1 MRNSMIIHGPCPVCS
16 RSKGTKHGQTGQ
28 YPVLPSYPGERL
40 AGDLFTIMGVLF
52 SLITCRLVKL
62 RCVTKLTNKGVSEV
76 TRAIGD
82 AVGIWR
88 GFGSKPRFL
97 TWDQEPAIVR
107 SAAELWAKHGL
118 RMEFTPP
125 EGHERV
131 AEWDVRTIKEHVYA
145 NILSLNHAVDAEM
158 VEGIV
163 RDTVILLN
171 YMPNSELSD
180 ASPRSV
186 LDGERLNCER

>member
-1 MRNSMIIHGPCPVCS
+1 MIIHGPCPVCS

-186 LDGERLNCER
+186 LDGERLNYER